1 MGPVC
6 SRGDRLCV
14 TPCNQRLIIS
24 SVVQFSGKGILN
36 SVSTRVESGVEGGQ
50 GSTQVG
56 LMQHFVMGREV
67 L

>member
-1 MGPVC
+1 M
-6 SRGDRLCV
+6 
-14 TPCNQRLIIS
+14 
-24 SVVQFSGKGILN
+24 LN

-56 LMQHFVMGREV
+56 LMQHFVMGRVV